1 MRLAWAIVAG
11 LVLGAGIAWWL
22 SREPAARTE
31 AKQRRAERAA
41 SELAREAR
49 PSLYR
54 WRDEAGILQVTDKPP
69 KGRPSERIDRAS
81 DRAIEIK
88 GERGD

>member
-1 MRLAWAIVAG
+1 VRLAWAIIAG

-22 SREPAARTE
+22 SREPAAKTE
-31 AKQRRAERAA
+31 AKQRRAEQAA
-41 SELAREAR
+41 TELAREAR

-54 WRDEAGILQVTDKPP
+54 WRDAAGVLQITDKPP
-69 KGRPSERIDRAS
+69 KGRPFERIDRAP
-81 DRAIEIK
+81 DRAIEVK